1 VSLNIHVMRRIHV
14 TNSSASSNLELANL
28 DFEGPTSVYWEQ
40 AHSEIPVTI
49 KNVAIACTKTLL
61 HLDNVSTR
69 SLATFMGL
77 ERAALVVY
85 EATSRA
91 L

>member
-1 VSLNIHVMRRIHV
+1 
-14 TNSSASSNLELANL
+14 
-28 DFEGPTSVYWEQ
+28 
-40 AHSEIPVTI
+40 
-49 KNVAIACTKTLL
+49 
-61 HLDNVSTR
+61 LDNVSTR